1 MPKQLVAPVSPC
13 HAICVEYIWTNT
25 PAVKGQVTSSQTHG
39 CQPCEQI
46 WACLNLQ
53 LKIWLQI
60 LSDQVLFSKTP
71 ATQKSRHAIAHIK
84 TQPIRPLS
92 DSWILVFSKL
102 LWLQEICSTLRGTGN
117 SSSMGIS
124 SWCCSLFTFLHVCAP
139 EIPDI
144 RPAASPQVLFPFATD
159 VLCQA
164 CCIILVF
171 SLWSYCI
178 RNPGMEEEA
187 GWQTQVPFAA
197 TPTEAEEGAVPGW
210 GGGISSG
217 QSINCMVL
225 PAHPTFVSAFC
236 WNTCKLVIAEVFL
249 AAKS

>member
-1 MPKQLVAPVSPC
+1 MPKQLVEPVSPC
-13 HAICVEYIWTNT
+13 HAICVACIWTNT
-25 PAVKGQVTSSQTHG
+25 PALRGQVTSSQTHC
-39 CQPCEQI
+39 CQPREQI
-46 WACLNLQ
+46 GVCLNLQ

-60 LSDQVLFSKTP
+60 LSHQVLSLQQDP
-71 ATQKSRHAIAHIK
+71 ARKSRHAAAHIK

-102 LWLQEICSTLRGTGN
+102 LRLQATCSTVRGTGN
-117 SSSMGIS
+117 SSSTGIS
-124 SWCCSLFTFLHVCAP
+124 SWCCSLFTFLYLCVP

-144 RPAASPQVLFPFATD
+144 RPAASPQVLFPFATA
-159 VLCQA
+159 VLYQA

-197 TPTEAEEGAVPGW
+197 TPTGAEEGAVPGW
-210 GGGISSG
+210 G
-217 QSINCMVL
+217 V
-225 PAHPTFVSAFC
+225 AFPQGR
-236 WNTCKLVIAEVFL
+236 V
-249 AAKS
+249 